1 MPNLAMLGFGNIAM
15 INSTAYVLLQ
25 NIYRDYW
32 IACLSDSN
40 NTGQLYIVQYVVPFS
55 GNIS

>member
-1 MPNLAMLGFGNIAM
+1 MLGFGNVAM

-40 NTGQLYIVQYVVPFS
+40 NTGQLFIVQYVIPFS
-55 GNIS
+55 GNIV

>member
-25 NIYRDYW
+25 NIYRYYW